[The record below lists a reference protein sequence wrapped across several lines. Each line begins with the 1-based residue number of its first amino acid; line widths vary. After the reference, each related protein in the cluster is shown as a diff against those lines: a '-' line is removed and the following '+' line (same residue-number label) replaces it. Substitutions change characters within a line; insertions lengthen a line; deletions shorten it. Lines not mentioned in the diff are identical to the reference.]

1 MSLNDTTI
9 FAVGGSRN
17 IGYLSS
23 VRLLGQIF
31 PPFFLAVRGSLT
43 CWSLGHG
50 ATVVFLLRNPKA
62 FDEDATMKPYLDS
75 GKAIL
80 VRGDALNATDV
91 ANAWKKVAEVTGR
104 VDFVVFSVGM

>member
-1 MSLNDTTI
+1 MSLNDATVLAI
-9 FAVGGSRN
+9 GGSRN

-23 VRLLGQIF
+23 VRLLGQIL
-31 PPFFLAVRGSLT
+31 PFFLPVRGNLT

-62 FDEDATMKPYLDS
+62 FDDDATMKPYLDS

-80 VRGDALNATDV
+80 VRGDALSATDV
-91 ANAWKKVAEVTGR
+91 ANAWKKAAEVTGR

>member
-1 MSLNDTTI
+1 MSLNDATVLA
-9 FAVGGSRN
+9 FGGSRN

-31 PPFFLAVRGSLT
+31 PFFFLPARRNLT
-43 CWSLGHG
+43 CRSLGHG

-62 FDEDATMKPYLDS
+62 FDDDATMKPYLDS
-75 GKAIL
+75 GKAIP
-80 VRGDALNATDV
+80 VGGDALSATDV
-91 ANAWKKVAEVTGR
+91 ANAWKKAAEVTGR